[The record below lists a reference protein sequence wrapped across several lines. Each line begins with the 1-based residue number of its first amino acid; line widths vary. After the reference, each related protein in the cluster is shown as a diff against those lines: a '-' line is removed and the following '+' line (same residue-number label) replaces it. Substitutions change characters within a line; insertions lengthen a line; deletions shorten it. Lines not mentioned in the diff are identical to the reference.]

1 MFIRVLIYRL
11 KKTVH
16 DRETMLWAL
25 LFPIV
30 LGTFFNLALGSVYSH
45 EMVDTKQVA
54 LVGGSE
60 ENTQFVKSTLESIQ
74 TGDGTPMF
82 EVLLATTD
90 DEQKLLFEDE
100 IAGVMDIS
108 DMTDIQLRVAN
119 DDVSQNVLA
128 HVIGIFR
135 RNAVLTQEAMKNPQ
149 AAAQIMELMSQDVDL
164 VKQVNAAGENKDPY
178 VSYMYALLAMVCIMA
193 ANAGLAVPVDAQA
206 NISQQGARI
215 SVSPVNHKMYELA
228 CLFAAALFQ
237 ILCTMIGL
245 FMVLVVFRVNMGTSA
260 GLLIL
265 ICVLGTLLGCSL
277 GFALG
282 HISNLSK
289 KTKEAIVLLFVTFG
303 GFLSGL
309 MAVQVKM
316 MIEINCPIINRINP
330 SAIIHDAFY
339 SLNMFGVGEMFYRSI
354 ITMVVMTIVLT
365 VIGLLMSGRRSYASI

>member
-1 MFIRVLIYRL
+1 MFLRVLIYRL

-60 ENTQFVKSTLESIQ
+60 ENTKFVKSTLESIQ

-90 DEQKLLFEDE
+90 DEKKLLFEDE

-108 DMTDIQLRVAN
+108 DMTNIQLRVAN

-149 AAAQIMELMSQDVDL
+149 AAAQIMELMSQDVEL

-193 ANAGLAVPVDAQA
+193 ANAGLAVPVDAQVA
-206 NISQQGARI
+206 FS
-215 SVSPVNHKMYELA
+215 
-228 CLFAAALFQ
+228 
-237 ILCTMIGL
+237 
-245 FMVLVVFRVNMGTSA
+245 
-260 GLLIL
+260 
-265 ICVLGTLLGCSL
+265 
-277 GFALG
+277 
-282 HISNLSK
+282 
-289 KTKEAIVLLFVTFG
+289 
-303 GFLSGL
+303 SGL
-309 MAVQVKM
+309 V
-316 MIEINCPIINRINP
+316 
-330 SAIIHDAFY
+330 
-339 SLNMFGVGEMFYRSI
+339 
-354 ITMVVMTIVLT
+354 
-365 VIGLLMSGRRSYASI
+365 